1 MKITILTLPLHVNY
15 GGILQCYALQTVL
28 ERMGHEVQVLT
39 KPRYGR
45 SYYVIYLFTVCKH
58 LFKYFVLGKKI
69 AIFKT
74 SRQIINQYTD
84 RFIHQYIRFY
94 IKRTWTSKIA
104 SHFDAIV
111 VGSDQVWRPTYYQ
124 RMYNRPIQEAFL
136 SFLVDADIKRIT
148 YAASFGVDHCE
159 YTKEQRKICS
169 SLLKKFNA
177 VSVRESSG
185 VQLCQEYFDTKAVQA
200 LDPTL
205 LLSADDYRALIKKGK
220 TQPSKGNLLVYMLDR
235 TKKKEELV
243 ERIAQQKG
251 LTPFWMSNDFD
262 DNSLSLEQRIKM
274 PVEQWLRSFD
284 DAEFVL
290 TDSFHGCIFS
300 IIFRKQFLAMGN
312 KERGLSRFQS
322 LLTLFSLQDRVIL
335 SPDEYKINLSSI
347 DYDQVQAQLQFLQD
361 QSLSFLKTNL

>member
-45 SYYVIYLFTVCKH
+45 FYYVIYLFTVCKH

-111 VGSDQVWRPTYYQ
+111 VGSDQVWRPGFIK
-124 RMYNRPIQEAFL
+124 PIEAAFL
-136 SFLVDADIKRIT
+136 SFLDDTNIKRIS
-148 YAASFGVDHCE
+148 YAASFGVNYCE
-159 YTKEQRKICS
+159 YAEKKRKICS
-169 SLLKKFNA
+169 SLLKKFDA

-185 VQLCQEYFDTKAVQA
+185 IQLCQKYFDAKAVQV

-205 LLSADDYRALIKKGK
+205 LLSADDYRALIKQSK
-220 TQPSKGNLLVYMLDR
+220 TQPSQGNMMVYILDK
-235 TKKKEELV
+235 TEEKENIV
-243 ERIAQQKG
+243 NRIAEEKG
-251 LTPFWMSNDFD
+251 LLPFWMSNDFD

-290 TDSFHGCIFS
+290 TDSFHGCVFS
-300 IIFRKQFLAMGN
+300 IIFRKQFLAIGN
-312 KERGLSRFQS
+312 KERGLSRFNS
-322 LLTLFSLQDRVIL
+322 LLTLFSLQDRLIL
-335 SPDEYKINLSSI
+335 SPNEYKEDLASI
-347 DYDQVQAQLQFLQD
+347 DYDQLQAQLQLLQN
-361 QSLSFLKTNL
+361 QSLSFLKANL